1 MTRIIVLPDEG
12 EWVLVPKVATD
23 EMVRAGAQ
31 YLCVCGTIDAPR
43 GLQASAWDGTA
54 RQVIENA
61 FAAAPPCKVVELPE
75 REEIPMHNCC
85 DIERALG
92 RNEVLDE
99 IERRAK

>member
-1 MTRIIVLPDEG
+1 M
-12 EWVLVPKVATD
+12 PKVVTD

-75 REEIPMHNCC
+75 R
-85 DIERALG
+85 RALSLG
-92 RNEVLDE
+92 SSASEIIFNVACNSYRDE
-99 IERRAK
+99 IERRAGWRL